1 MVNRDVLEYFGFK
14 FGMSGG
20 HSSRTMMLAE
30 LEALLTAV
38 PCEPTQANYAEQIVE
53 LNLLSKPT
61 VKARQLTLRH
71 LIDLYSLDP
80 EVPLFRIFWKLW
92 DADIDAHPVLALT
105 LSLARDPILSL
116 SRDFILDLPVGQS
129 ITRANTEELLRQVT
143 GDRLSAASLKSYAQN
158 INGSWTQAGY
168 LSGRV
173 KKHRKQPRIT
183 AANITFCL
191 FLAYL
196 EGATG
201 ERLFSSKWVRLLGE
215 SEDRLYEL
223 AQIAALRGLLV
234 FRRTGGVTEVRFPD
248 YLTQDELEK
257 LAYE

>member
-1 MVNRDVLEYFGFK
+1 MVNSDVLEPFGFK
-14 FGMSGG
+14 FGVSGA

-30 LEALLTAV
+30 LETLLAAV
-38 PCEPTQANYAEQIVE
+38 PCESTQANYAEQIVK

-71 LIDLYSLDP
+71 LTELYSLNP
-80 EVPLFRIFWKLW
+80 EVPLFRILRKLW
-92 DADIDAHPVLALT
+92 DTDAAAHPILALT
-105 LSLARDPILSL
+105 LSLARDPLLRL
-116 SRDFILDLPVGQS
+116 SRDFILGLPVGQS
-129 ITRANTEELLRQVT
+129 ITRADTEEILRQAT

-168 LSGRV
+168 LAGKV
-173 KKHRKQPRIT
+173 KKQRQQPTIT
-183 AANITFCL
+183 PTNITYSL

-201 ERLFSSKWVRLLGE
+201 ERLFNSVWIHLLDE

-223 AQIAALRGLLV
+223 AQIAAHRGLLV

-248 YLTQDELEK
+248 YLTQDEMEK
-257 LAYE
+257 LAHE

>member
-1 MVNRDVLEYFGFK
+1 MLNRDVLEQFGFK
-14 FGMSGG
+14 FGVSGG

-30 LEALLTAV
+30 LEALLAAV
-38 PCEPTQANYAEQIVE
+38 PCESTQTNYAEQIVE

-71 LIDLYSLDP
+71 LTDLYSLDP
-80 EVPLFRIFWKLW
+80 DVPLFRIFRNFW
-92 DADIDAHPVLALT
+92 DADTDAHPVLALT
-105 LSLARDPILSL
+105 LSLARDPILRL
-116 SRDFILDLPVGQS
+116 SRDFVLELPAGQS
-129 ITRANTEELLRQVT
+129 ITRADTEELLRQDT
-143 GDRLSAASLKSYAQN
+143 GDRFSAASLKSYAQN
-158 INGSWTQAGY
+158 INGSWTQAGF
-168 LSGRV
+168 LIGRV
-173 KKHRKQPRIT
+173 NKQRQKPMIT
-183 AANITFCL
+183 PANIAYSL

-201 ERLFSSKWVRLLGE
+201 ERLFSSVWVRLLGE
-215 SEDRLYEL
+215 SEERLYEL

-248 YLTQDELEK
+248 YLTQNELEK